1 MLYFPKQT
9 ISYMFCII
17 IREIQVL
24 LDGLTRNPNKSFLW
38 LNKEEEEEPAAGTSV
53 FIYDENLSFFNKEI
67 GKSLGF
73 FFS

>member
-17 IREIQVL
+17 GGIQVL
-24 LDGLTRNPNKSFLW
+24 LDGLTRNSNKSFLW

-53 FIYDENLSFFNKEI
+53 FISDENFSFFNKEI
-67 GKSLGF
+67 GKSLRF